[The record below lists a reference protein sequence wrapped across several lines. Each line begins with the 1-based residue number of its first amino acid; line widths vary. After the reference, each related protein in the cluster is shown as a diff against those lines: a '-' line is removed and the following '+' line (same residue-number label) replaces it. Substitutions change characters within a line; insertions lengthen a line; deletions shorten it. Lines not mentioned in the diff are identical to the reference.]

1 MRTLLLL
8 CASAALLLVGG
19 CDSGDP
25 DDDADPRDVA
35 GIYRFT
41 EYSFNPS
48 GTGFQPID
56 VLDTLNT
63 ATTELRLASDGDF
76 QMLVQFVG
84 GDLFLAHGTFSVT
97 TRAVNLNG
105 SDDDEDD
112 FERLLLDQEFTLRR
126 DPDQPE
132 VLSADIPKTINPSA
146 FSDRYEGVPSMSGT
160 LRLRLVR
167 E

>member
-25 DDDADPRDVA
+25 DDGADPRDVA

-41 EYSFNPS
+41 EYSFS
-48 GTGFQPID
+48 SSATAVEPID

-63 ATTELRLASDGDF
+63 AGTELRLASDGDF

-97 TRAVNLNG
+97 TRSVSLNG

-112 FERLLLDQEFTLRR
+112 FERLLLDQSFTLRR
-126 DPDQPE
+126 DPDQPD
-132 VLSADIPKTINPSA
+132 VLSAEIPKTINPSA
-146 FSDRYEGVPSMSGT
+146 YSDRYAGIESMTGT